1 MRFFRNGDKHHHPV
15 TVAINEQELKS
26 WEAFLNYLNRQPK
39 LLLSSGGIRH
49 IYTLNGREIRAIT
62 KFQSRHS
69 YVVASSVFLR
79 TNYRHV
85 NDEFSDDLDTTVDSA
100 ASVNS
105 RWRSPPTHSEQIFL
119 LPYSRL
125 NVYES
130 LILNRNSTATFDRWL
145 QDQVTDLLSRYIN
158 HNSITHLYA
167 VTKLAFTEVE
177 RTDHV
182 DFILRWPCSRSRA
195 SRSCSIRSRR
205 PIRSSAVR
213 TMNSSTRNITSAP

>member
-1 MRFFRNGDKHHHPV
+1 MIPSISRRSVQGVLVRFFRNGDKHHHPV

-39 LLLSSGGIRH
+39 LLLSSGGIKH

-79 TNYRHV
+79 TEYRHV
-85 NDEFSDDLDTTVDSA
+85 NDEFSDDLDTTVDS
-100 ASVNS
+100 
-105 RWRSPPTHSEQIFL
+105 RWRSPPTQSEQIFL

-130 LILNRNSTATFDRWL
+130 LIFNRSSTATFDRWL

-167 VTKLAFTEVE
+167 VTKLAFTEVGGID
-177 RTDHV
+177 RVHSV
-182 DFILRWPCSRSRA
+182 
-195 SRSCSIRSRR
+195 
-205 PIRSSAVR
+205 V
-213 TMNSSTRNITSAP
+213 